1 MVLKWINKNIASF
14 GGDPNLVTIFGESA
28 GGASVTYHM
37 QSKLSKGLFHRGISE
52 SGTNLAPWGAVAHK
66 GVASQRA
73 EELGEMMGCDNKNY
87 NSMITCLR
95 TISAEKITKAFYDF
109 FKWDTDPMVPFPPG
123 LNIILNLNF
132 ETNKL
137 FKIIFQ

>member
-66 GVASQRA
+66 GVARQRA
-73 EELGEMMGCDNKNY
+73 EELGEMMGCDKKNY

-132 ETNKL
+132 ETNK
-137 FKIIFQ
+137 